1 VKRRRGFTL
10 LEMIVATTILGI
22 AVVGLM
28 GGLAGVTRNA
38 ARLREYDRAA
48 QLARLRMNDLLTD
61 YKVPRNQRVGG
72 EFAPQITG
80 GSVAGWNA
88 LVTTAEVSP
97 VRVFNDFA
105 LDRVD
110 LEVWWMTGQQRR
122 SFRLEGYRRR
132 QMTDDDVVAGGS
144 K

>member
-28 GGLAGVTRNA
+28 AGLAGVTRNA

-61 YKVPRNQRVGG
+61 YKLPRNVSVGG
-72 EFAPQITG
+72 EFAPEISG
-80 GSVAGWNA
+80 GAPAGWKA
-88 LVTTAEVSP
+88 MVTTTEVSP
-97 VRVFNDFA
+97 VMVANDFA

-110 LEVWWMTGQQRR
+110 LEVWWMNGDQRR
-122 SFRLEGYRRR
+122 FFRLEGYRRR
-132 QMTDDDVVAGGS
+132 PMTTDDIGAVP

>member
-1 VKRRRGFTL
+1 MKRHRGFTL

-28 GGLAGVTRNA
+28 AGLAGVTRNA

-88 LVTTAEVSP
+88 MVTTTEVSP
-97 VRVFNDFA
+97 VRGFNDFA

-122 SFRLEGYRRR
+122 FFRLEGYRRR
-132 QMTDDDVVAGGS
+132 QMTNDDVVAGGPR
-144 K
+144 